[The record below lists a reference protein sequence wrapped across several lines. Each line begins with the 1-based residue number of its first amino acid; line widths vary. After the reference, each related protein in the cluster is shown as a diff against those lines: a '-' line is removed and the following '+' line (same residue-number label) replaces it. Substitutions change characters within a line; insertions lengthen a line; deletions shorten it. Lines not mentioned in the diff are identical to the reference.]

1 MGNTLNNK
9 KANGLALLP
18 FLVFIVVYM
27 GAGLVYQ
34 SKGVDMA
41 FYQFPSVTA
50 MFLAVLVAFIMF
62 KGSINEKFDTF
73 AKGAAN
79 VDVLTMLIIYILA
92 GAFATVAAEMGGR
105 DATVNLGLSL
115 VPVQFLAAGL
125 FVIAAFMGTATGTS
139 MGTISAITPIAVGV
153 AEKGGLNM
161 MVVLGAVI
169 GGAMFGDNLSM
180 ISDTTIAATRSQ
192 RCEMRDKFRVNFL
205 VALPAALVTLVL
217 LLFIGRPEVVMP
229 LEALPFDIIKVVP
242 YILVLVLA
250 LCGLNVFFALTIGIF
265 SAGIIGICAGD
276 MTIAGFAQSV
286 WTGFTGMNE
295 VFFLTLLCGGM
306 SELIARNGG
315 IAWIIQK
322 LRRVMKGNKSAQ
334 VGIAAMV
341 SLCDCATA
349 NNTVAIIVAG
359 DMARDVSHEYKVDPR
374 RTASLLDIFSCVFQG
389 IIPYGAQLLSAAALT
404 NATVTSPELY
414 TSPAGIVGGMWYCWF
429 LAAFG
434 LLSIFVPY
442 ADGVCRKDPWNW
454 EYGCAQSGV
463 EARKALLAQERDEAE
478 TL

>member
-180 ISDTTIAATRSQ
+180 ISDTTIAAAEGCGS
-192 RCEMRDKFRVNFL
+192 EMRDKFRMNFFI
-205 VALPAALVTLVL
+205 AFPAAVLSLIFYGFIGGAGSGSIEVGAFDLFQIAPYIVVLVTALMGINVAVV
-217 LLFIGRPEVVMP
+217 LFIGILMTFIVGLLQGNVGF
-229 LEALPFDIIKVVP
+229 FDIAMAVGDGMADMFSISIVA
-242 YILVLVLA
+242 ILVSGVIGLVRYYGGIEWMIDTITKKIKNRKQA
-250 LCGLNVFFALTIGIF
+250 EYGIGIL
-265 SAGIIGICAGD
+265 SGILSG
-276 MTIAGFAQSV
+276 
-286 WTGFTGMNE
+286 
-295 VFFLTLLCGGM
+295 
-306 SELIARNGG
+306 
-315 IAWIIQK
+315 
-322 LRRVMKGNKSAQ
+322 
-334 VGIAAMV
+334 AMV
-341 SLCDCATA
+341 
-349 NNTVAIIVAG
+349 NNTIAIIVTCPIAKEIGSKYKIAPKRLASLVDIFACAFLAVMPEMANISPFAILPYSVYPLFLIIATCITIQAG
-359 DMARDVSHEYKVDPR
+359 LL
-374 RTASLLDIFSCVFQG
+374 RTA
-389 IIPYGAQLLSAAALT
+389 
-404 NATVTSPELY
+404 EE
-414 TSPAGIVGGMWYCWF
+414 
-429 LAAFG
+429 
-434 LLSIFVPY
+434 
-442 ADGVCRKDPWNW
+442 K
-454 EYGCAQSGV
+454 
-463 EARKALLAQERDEAE
+463 
-478 TL
+478 

>member
-192 RCEMRDKFRVNFL
+192 HCEMRDKFRMNFFI
-205 VALPAALVTLVL
+205 AFPAAVLSLIFYGFIGGAGSGSIEVGAFDLFQIAPYIVVLVTALMGINVAVV
-217 LLFIGRPEVVMP
+217 LFIGILMTFIVGLLQGNVGF
-229 LEALPFDIIKVVP
+229 FDIAMAVGDGMADMFSISIVA
-242 YILVLVLA
+242 ILVSGVIGLVRYYGGIEWMIDTITKKIKNRKQA
-250 LCGLNVFFALTIGIF
+250 EYGIGIL
-265 SAGIIGICAGD
+265 SGILSG
-276 MTIAGFAQSV
+276 
-286 WTGFTGMNE
+286 
-295 VFFLTLLCGGM
+295 
-306 SELIARNGG
+306 
-315 IAWIIQK
+315 
-322 LRRVMKGNKSAQ
+322 
-334 VGIAAMV
+334 AMV
-341 SLCDCATA
+341 
-349 NNTVAIIVAG
+349 NNTIAIIVTCPIAKEIGSKYKIAPKRLASLVDIFACAFLAVMPHDGGMLMTSEMANISPFAILPYSVYPLFLIIATCITIQAG
-359 DMARDVSHEYKVDPR
+359 LL
-374 RTASLLDIFSCVFQG
+374 RTAEEKQ
-389 IIPYGAQLLSAAALT
+389 
-404 NATVTSPELY
+404 
-414 TSPAGIVGGMWYCWF
+414 
-429 LAAFG
+429 
-434 LLSIFVPY
+434 
-442 ADGVCRKDPWNW
+442 K
-454 EYGCAQSGV
+454 
-463 EARKALLAQERDEAE
+463 K
-478 TL
+478 

>member
-180 ISDTTIAATRSQ
+180 ISDTTIAATRGCG
-192 RCEMRDKFRVNFL
+192 CEMRDKFKMNGVIAA
-205 VALPAALVTLVL
+205 VAAVLAMVIYTVVGSAAELTGD
-217 LLFIGRPEVVMP
+217 FSYE
-229 LEALPFDIIKVVP
+229 FIKVIP
-242 YILVLVLA
+242 YIFILV
-250 LCGLNVFFALTIGIF
+250 FALTGCNVFILLL
-265 SAGIIGICAGD
+265 AGIGVAGAIGFATGSFDIP
-276 MTIAGFAQSV
+276 GFAQAMGS
-286 WTGFTGMNE
+286 
-295 VFFLTLLCGGM
+295 GM
-306 SELIARNGG
+306 SGMYDICLIALLLRGVGG
-315 IAWIIQK
+315 VAEELGAIDWLVKKMHASVK
-322 LRRVMKGNKSAQ
+322 TRKGAEYMTAGMVS
-334 VGIAAMV
+334 VFDAAM
-341 SLCDCATA
+341 A
-349 NNTVAIIVAG
+349 NNTIAIMMAAPLVRKVVAEHNVAPKR
-359 DMARDVSHEYKVDPR
+359 A
-374 RTASLLDIFSCVFQG
+374 ASILDIFSCVVQG
-389 IIPYGAQLLSAAALT
+389 IIPHGGQILLCVSLTGLSPFSIIGANYYCFLLALVAL
-404 NATVTSPELY
+404 AT
-414 TSPAGIVGGMWYCWF
+414 IQ
-429 LAAFG
+429 FG
-434 LLSIFVPY
+434 LGRTKEEKEGIRMYDENDEIV
-442 ADGVCRKDPWNW
+442 
-454 EYGCAQSGV
+454 
-463 EARKALLAQERDEAE
+463 ALK
-478 TL
+478 

>member
-1 MGNTLNNK
+1 M
-9 KANGLALLP
+9 
-18 FLVFIVVYM
+18 
-27 GAGLVYQ
+27 
-34 SKGVDMA
+34 
-41 FYQFPSVTA
+41 
-50 MFLAVLVAFIMF
+50 
-62 KGSINEKFDTF
+62 
-73 AKGAAN
+73 
-79 VDVLTMLIIYILA
+79 
-92 GAFATVAAEMGGR
+92 
-105 DATVNLGLSL
+105 
-115 VPVQFLAAGL
+115 
-125 FVIAAFMGTATGTS
+125 
-139 MGTISAITPIAVGV
+139 
-153 AEKGGLNM
+153 
-161 MVVLGAVI
+161 
-169 GGAMFGDNLSM
+169 
-180 ISDTTIAATRSQ
+180 
-192 RCEMRDKFRVNFL
+192 
-205 VALPAALVTLVL
+205 
-217 LLFIGRPEVVMP
+217 
-229 LEALPFDIIKVVP
+229 VP

-429 LAAFG
+429 LAPFG

>member
-180 ISDTTIAATRSQ
+180 ISDTTIAATRGCG
-192 RCEMRDKFRVNFL
+192 CEMRDKFKMNGVIAA
-205 VALPAALVTLVL
+205 VAAVLAMVIYTVVGSAAELTGD
-217 LLFIGRPEVVMP
+217 FSYE
-229 LEALPFDIIKVVP
+229 FIKVIP
-242 YILVLVLA
+242 YIFILV
-250 LCGLNVFFALTIGIF
+250 FALTGCNVFILLL
-265 SAGIIGICAGD
+265 AGIGVAGAIGFATSSFDIP
-276 MTIAGFAQSV
+276 GFAQAMGS
-286 WTGFTGMNE
+286 
-295 VFFLTLLCGGM
+295 GM
-306 SELIARNGG
+306 SGMYDICLIALLLRGVGG
-315 IAWIIQK
+315 VAEELGAIDWLVKKMHASVK
-322 LRRVMKGNKSAQ
+322 TRKGAEYMTAGMVS
-334 VGIAAMV
+334 VFDAAM
-341 SLCDCATA
+341 A
-349 NNTVAIIVAG
+349 NNTIAIMMAAPLVRKVVAEHNVAPKR
-359 DMARDVSHEYKVDPR
+359 A
-374 RTASLLDIFSCVFQG
+374 ASILDIFSCVVQG
-389 IIPYGAQLLSAAALT
+389 IIPHGGQILLCVSLTGLSPFSIIGANYYCFLLALVAL
-404 NATVTSPELY
+404 AT
-414 TSPAGIVGGMWYCWF
+414 IQ
-429 LAAFG
+429 FG
-434 LLSIFVPY
+434 LGRTKEEKEGIRMYDENDEV
-442 ADGVCRKDPWNW
+442 V
-454 EYGCAQSGV
+454 
-463 EARKALLAQERDEAE
+463 ALK
-478 TL
+478 

>member
-79 VDVLTMLIIYILA
+79 VDVLTMLINILA

-192 RCEMRDKFRVNFL
+192 HCEMRDKFRVNFL
-205 VALPAALVTLVL
+205 TALPPETVTESRDLSYSFIKVIPYLLVLILALV
-217 LLFIGRPEVVMP
+217 GM
-229 LEALPFDIIKVVP
+229 
-242 YILVLVLA
+242 
-250 LCGLNVFFALTIGIF
+250 NVFLVLTIGIF
-265 SAGIIGICAGD
+265 AAGIVGIATGAID
-276 MTIAGFAQSV
+276 LAGFAQAV
-286 WTGFTGMNE
+286 YNGFCGMNE

-306 SELIARNGG
+306 SELIAKNGG
-315 IAWIIQK
+315 IEWIIQK
-322 LRRVMKGNKSAQ
+322 LGKVMKGNKSAQ
-334 VGIAAMV
+334 VGIASMV

-359 DMARDVSHEYKVDPR
+359 DMAREVSHEYKVDPR
-374 RTASLLDIFSCVFQG
+374 RTASLLDMFSCVFQG
-389 IIPYGAQLLSAAALT
+389 IIPYGAQLLVASSLC
-404 NATVTSPELY
+404 NATVTNGTTISAANILG
-414 TSPAGIVGGMWYCWF
+414 SLWYCWF

-434 LLSIFVPY
+434 ILSIFIPF

-454 EYGCAQSGV
+454 EYDCAESNV
-463 EARKALLAQERDEAE
+463 AAKKALLEKEAAEAQQ
-478 TL
+478 

>member
-18 FLVFIVVYM
+18 FLVFIVIYM

-125 FVIAAFMGTATGTS
+125 FVIGAFMGTATGTS

-192 RCEMRDKFRVNFL
+192 HCEMRDKFRMNFFI
-205 VALPAALVTLVL
+205 AFPAAVLSLIFYGFIGGAGSGSIEVGAFDLFQIAPYIVVLVTALMGINVAVV
-217 LLFIGRPEVVMP
+217 LFIGILMTFIVGLLQGNVGF
-229 LEALPFDIIKVVP
+229 FDIAMAVGDGMADMFSISIVA
-242 YILVLVLA
+242 ILVSGVIGLVRYYGGIEWMIDTITKKIKNRKQA
-250 LCGLNVFFALTIGIF
+250 EYGIGIL
-265 SAGIIGICAGD
+265 SGILSG
-276 MTIAGFAQSV
+276 
-286 WTGFTGMNE
+286 
-295 VFFLTLLCGGM
+295 
-306 SELIARNGG
+306 
-315 IAWIIQK
+315 
-322 LRRVMKGNKSAQ
+322 
-334 VGIAAMV
+334 AMV
-341 SLCDCATA
+341 
-349 NNTVAIIVAG
+349 NNTIAIIVTCPIAKEIGSKYKIAPKRLASLVDIFACAFLAVMPHDGGMLMTSEMANISPFAILPYSVYPLFLIIATCITIQAG
-359 DMARDVSHEYKVDPR
+359 LL
-374 RTASLLDIFSCVFQG
+374 RTAEEKQ
-389 IIPYGAQLLSAAALT
+389 
-404 NATVTSPELY
+404 
-414 TSPAGIVGGMWYCWF
+414 
-429 LAAFG
+429 
-434 LLSIFVPY
+434 
-442 ADGVCRKDPWNW
+442 K
-454 EYGCAQSGV
+454 
-463 EARKALLAQERDEAE
+463 K
-478 TL
+478 

>member
-180 ISDTTIAATRSQ
+180 ISDTTIAAAEGCGS
-192 RCEMRDKFRVNFL
+192 EMRDKFRMNFFI
-205 VALPAALVTLVL
+205 AFPAAVLSLIFYGFIGGAGSGSIEVGAFDLFQIAPYIVVLVTALMGINVAVV
-217 LLFIGRPEVVMP
+217 LFIGILMTFIVGLLQGNVGF
-229 LEALPFDIIKVVP
+229 FDIAMAVGDGMADMFSISIVA
-242 YILVLVLA
+242 ILVSGVIGLVRYYGGIEWMIDTITKKIKNRKQA
-250 LCGLNVFFALTIGIF
+250 EYGIGIL
-265 SAGIIGICAGD
+265 SGILSG
-276 MTIAGFAQSV
+276 
-286 WTGFTGMNE
+286 
-295 VFFLTLLCGGM
+295 
-306 SELIARNGG
+306 
-315 IAWIIQK
+315 
-322 LRRVMKGNKSAQ
+322 
-334 VGIAAMV
+334 AMV
-341 SLCDCATA
+341 
-349 NNTVAIIVAG
+349 NNTIAIIVTCPIAKEIGSKYKIAPKRLASLVDIFACAFLAVMPHDGGMLMTSEMANISPFAILPYSVYPLFLIIATCITIQAG
-359 DMARDVSHEYKVDPR
+359 LL
-374 RTASLLDIFSCVFQG
+374 RTAEEKQ
-389 IIPYGAQLLSAAALT
+389 
-404 NATVTSPELY
+404 
-414 TSPAGIVGGMWYCWF
+414 
-429 LAAFG
+429 
-434 LLSIFVPY
+434 
-442 ADGVCRKDPWNW
+442 K
-454 EYGCAQSGV
+454 
-463 EARKALLAQERDEAE
+463 K
-478 TL
+478 